1 MTGIM
6 DKIWELQT
14 VLSALAGKQHAL
26 ANKPE
31 AYAVVEQ
38 ELETSKREAETRRQK
53 MEDLGKRRRKVE
65 SDLSDAQ
72 EKLKKFQGQLMQV
85 KNQDQY
91 AAAWREI
98 DMARKL
104 VKELEDADLALMAEI
119 EELESALATIEGAQG
134 EIQQRHDEQYEIWQS
149 SLGDLKSEV
158 AEIRERAAA
167 LEKLIPEN
175 LRRQFHQIL
184 RHRQGVAVARVV
196 GTACGECRVHVR
208 PASLQRIQR
217 GEVVVCDGCSRFY
230 YIDKVAS

>member
-14 VLSALAGKQHAL
+14 VLSGLAGKEHAL

-31 AYAVVEQ
+31 AYASVEK
-38 ELETSKREAETRRQK
+38 ELVASKSDAETRRQRI
-53 MEDLGKRRRKVE
+53 EELGKQRRKVE
-65 SDLSDAQ
+65 GDLSDAQ

-104 VKELEDADLALMAEI
+104 VKELEDADLALMGEA
-119 EELESALATIEGAQG
+119 EELEGALAAIEQAQG
-134 EIQQRHDEQYEIWQS
+134 EIQSRHDEQYEIWQS
-149 SLGDLKSEV
+149 SLGGLRDEV
-158 AEIRERAAA
+158 AAIRERAAH
-167 LEKLIPEN
+167 LEKQIPEN